1 MKKIAPYLTALIV
14 TIFVYLTTAWGLED
28 IINHTII
35 FISTIFFTMAIAGF
49 YSTGKRKGFFIS
61 ILFSIL
67 GLSVLYYGFYSQ
79 GNWTLLKPFC
89 FIIFFLFS
97 LIGIYFGYRIETK
110 SKDKQEQDV
119 NL

>member
-28 IINHTII
+28 ALNHTII

-61 ILFSIL
+61 FLFAVL
-67 GLSVLYYGFYSQ
+67 GLSVLYYGFYTQ
-79 GNWTLLKPFC
+79 GNWTLLKPFS
-89 FIIFFLFS
+89 FMIYFLFS
-97 LIGIYFGYRIETK
+97 LIGIYFGFKIESNVK
-110 SKDKQEQDV
+110 NKNKDDA